1 MLTRRVKVAVPLKY
15 LDTIFGELFKCV
27 VNKICNKRYETLC
40 YFFCKKESKILNKRY
55 ETLCYFFCKKEN
67 KICNKKIR
75 NFMFKSSQLEQLD
88 FKRTNNWNKC

>member
-1 MLTRRVKVAVPLKY
+1 MKITGKTPADGNTRRVKIAVPLKY
-15 LDTIFGELFKCV
+15 LDTIFGEPFKCV
-27 VNKICNKRYETLC
+27 VNKIC
-40 YFFCKKESKILNKRY
+40 NKRY

-75 NFMFKSSQLEQLD
+75 NLMFKSSQLEQLD